1 MLAQSPRSSMYSAR
15 SLTFAVLAF
24 SFLASTHASPQLP
37 TGKQQFV
44 SRCAACHGED
54 GHGGQLGPNIVDVV
68 NPRVTSV
75 DAVRRLI
82 RSGIPSAGMPAFT
95 SLPDAEVD
103 AIATYVMSLKAPAAT
118 QTPTT
123 EEVVPGDIDAGF
135 RYFTNQGNCAAC
147 HAIRGRG
154 GVVGPELASV
164 GQTRTAAQLEQAL
177 LNPGSHPATQR
188 NARRRGG
195 DGEGV

>member
-1 MLAQSPRSSMYSAR
+1 MHPARPSVPVILGFSLLLA
-15 SLTFAVLAF
+15 LF
-24 SFLASTHASPQLP
+24 SLASIHASPQLP

-68 NPRVTSV
+68 NPRATSV

-103 AIATYVMSLKAPAAT
+103 AIATYVMSLKASAAT
-118 QTPTT
+118 QAPTT
-123 EEVVPGDIDAGF
+123 
-135 RYFTNQGNCAAC
+135 
-147 HAIRGRG
+147 
-154 GVVGPELASV
+154 
-164 GQTRTAAQLEQAL
+164 
-177 LNPGSHPATQR
+177 
-188 NARRRGG
+188 
-195 DGEGV
+195 